1 VSTEEEKSKALA
13 GRISEAPENG
23 NLAVVDEM
31 MAPDYVIHARLLPDR
46 EPGREG
52 TIRAIAQI
60 SAVSNAS
67 VPSEDQ
73 VTAGDKVVSRQL
85 WR

>member
-31 MAPDYVIHARLLPDR
+31 MAPDYIIHARLLPHQ

-52 TIRAIAQI
+52 AIRAIAQL
-60 SAVSNAS
+60 SAAVSNAS
-67 VPSEDQ
+67 VPFEDQ
-73 VTAGDKVVSRQL
+73 VAAGDKVVSRQ
-85 WR
+85 